1 MSQCGGRVRERCKKE
16 VGSKLKGDFDVRTLD
31 GNDCGGSRSRSMIDA
46 KAKERRRWQVNQLA
60 IARRKVTVIVGV
72 ACYHWPSVGRGRGYS
87 HDRAL
92 SGPFLP
98 WCTVLSTRTGPS
110 RVVVLASEM
119 RTYQL
124 HSLLNPKFVPIGADS
139 EWQR

>member
-1 MSQCGGRVRERCKKE
+1 
-16 VGSKLKGDFDVRTLD
+16 
-31 GNDCGGSRSRSMIDA
+31 MIDT

-60 IARRKVTVIVGV
+60 IARRKETVIMGLRATIGQVSAEAGV
-72 ACYHWPSVGRGRGYS
+72 TPTDL
-87 HDRAL
+87 DRAL

-124 HSLLNPKFVPIGADS
+124 HSLLNPKFVSIGTDS